1 MNRFVAYGWSEWI
14 HLIPPNISTFE
25 EMKCGWGLRHT
36 PSTSELLE
44 HDLFVLPWC
53 TLPASRFMLE
63 YPDFTGFFTAILLF
77 MLFPKLRTS
86 LLTWSAWPMMRGAR
100 AESPPWIPKRLWFT
114 NTKLYRFPSVSCS
127 WAYTLFAGK
136 GPILIIFI
144 STRTLKCSK
153 MLIALNWTPGKPEWR
168 QGVLEFG
175 MALYSTD
182 APLWEGLW
190 WPLKAFFFF

>member
-1 MNRFVAYGWSEWI
+1 MTCLSFRDALCLPHVLCLSI
-14 HLIPPNISTFE
+14 L
-25 EMKCGWGLRHT
+25 
-36 PSTSELLE
+36 TSRV
-44 HDLFVLPWC
+44 F
-53 TLPASRFMLE
+53 S
-63 YPDFTGFFTAILLF
+63 TAILLF

-86 LLTWSAWPMMRGAR
+86 LLTWSAWPMMRGAH

-153 MLIALNWTPGKPEWR
+153 MLVALNWTPGKPEWR

-190 WPLKAFFFF
+190 WPLKAFFFFLRQIQWDNFKKQLSDHWPVLLVLAFDFWSLKIFFWH